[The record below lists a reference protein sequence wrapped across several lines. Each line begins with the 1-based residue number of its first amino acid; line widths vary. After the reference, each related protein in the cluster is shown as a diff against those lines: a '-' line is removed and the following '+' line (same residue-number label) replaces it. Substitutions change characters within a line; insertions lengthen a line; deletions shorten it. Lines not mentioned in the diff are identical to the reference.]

1 VFIRRFGLVS
11 QSDVGRACRQLAR
24 SGLACRLTRP
34 PCARSLSRTRLAV
47 LADVVAGRRAAVLR
61 ARRATGAGPAGF
73 RRTGRTGDL
82 RADVPEAPPY
92 PRWGEPA
99 RLGWPFPRAARPAA
113 SCRAEP
119 GLSVAGDDQPGPPV
133 PEIQRIFIAALR
145 PRSDSAVDAGSVTLI
160 RLTSPALRR
169 RADQNPR
176 RSCRLHLAAARPRPL
191 PRRDA

>member
-1 VFIRRFGLVS
+1 PKPRGSARPCALLAPRTPCVFIRRFGLVS

-34 PCARSLSRTRLAV
+34 PRARSLSRTRLAV

-92 PRWGEPA
+92 PRRGEPA
-99 RLGWPFPRAARPAA
+99 RLGWPFPRAAQAGGQLPG
-113 SCRAEP
+113 RAGAER
-119 GLSVAGDDQPGPPV
+119 G
-133 PEIQRIFIAALR
+133 
-145 PRSDSAVDAGSVTLI
+145 
-160 RLTSPALRR
+160 RR
-169 RADQNPR
+169 
-176 RSCRLHLAAARPRPL
+176 
-191 PRRDA
+191 